1 VTVDQSDVSALFNQF
16 AGQLW
21 RALLSVAAGRADVA
35 EEATAEAFSRL
46 LASKVPVRDPEAW
59 LYRTGY
65 RVVLDQLR
73 REQRHAPLDEV
84 AGMTTHQHPDMS
96 PALAAALRELKPAQ
110 RLAVF
115 LAYHAELP
123 ISEIARLTGAP
134 AATVKVRL
142 HRARRALRT
151 SLAVPE
157 VVDG

>member
-1 VTVDQSDVSALFNQF
+1 VTVNQSDATALFNQF

-73 REQRHAPLDEV
+73 RERRHATLDEV
-84 AGMTTHQHPDMS
+84 SFVSAEHHPDMS
-96 PALAAALRELKPAQ
+96 PALVAALRDLKPAQ

-115 LAYHAELP
+115 LAYQAELP
-123 ISEIARLTGAP
+123 IREIARLTGAP
-134 AATVKVRL
+134 VATVKVRL

-151 SLAVPE
+151 SLSELGA
-157 VVDG
+157 VDG